1 MKTKHLRRFSAFPE
15 VLDITDLRLRE
26 FKMAVTGKSLMCIQ
40 IVLKHSTEVGFAD
53 ILTDV

>member
-1 MKTKHLRRFSAFPE
+1 MTTKHLRRFSAFPE